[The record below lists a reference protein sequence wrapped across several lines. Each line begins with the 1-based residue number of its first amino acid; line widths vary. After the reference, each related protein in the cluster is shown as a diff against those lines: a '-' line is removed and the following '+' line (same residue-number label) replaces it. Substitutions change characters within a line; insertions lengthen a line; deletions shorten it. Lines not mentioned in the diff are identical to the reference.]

1 MKQSK
6 FLYSVGKSTIFD
18 KLILFYSGIYTILLV
33 WFLIL
38 IASQGEWS
46 NRGIF
51 DVVVDVGGINGSANH
66 YMLIVVAIPVLVI
79 LLTQM
84 VEQMENPISV
94 LTYQSRFSIWHTQV
108 VAAILLSL
116 VFTIFIM
123 AVSLL
128 LGGVLVGWEN
138 TWLNPSGTVG
148 EYLNNEERYAAI
160 STNLVTYK
168 IIRTIFLT
176 KFFGFLMIS
185 FSFLFLKQLL
195 KNSAFVLIIMYAI
208 TGLDHLGIL
217 PFFIYTMNATVSIA
231 DWLEPMKTIYHVIYL
246 MVVSMVLYAIT
257 GWLYERKDF
266 Y

>member
-1 MKQSK
+1 MKQSN
-6 FLYSVGKSTIFD
+6 FLFIVKKSFAQHKKTLLYIA
-18 KLILFYSGIYTILLV
+18 ISTTILL
-33 WFLIL
+33 WCLLIL
-38 IASQGEWS
+38 ARQGEWS

-79 LLTQM
+79 LLTHM

-148 EYLNNEERYAAI
+148 EYLNNEEQYAAI

-208 TGLDHLGIL
+208 TGLDHLGVL

>member
-1 MKQSK
+1 MKQSN
-6 FLYSVGKSTIFD
+6 FLFIVKKSFAQHKKTLLYMAI
-18 KLILFYSGIYTILLV
+18 STTILL
-33 WFLIL
+33 WCLLIL
-38 IASQGEWS
+38 ARQGDWS
-46 NRGIF
+46 SRGIF
-51 DVVVDVGGINGSANH
+51 DVMVDIGGINGSTNH

-79 LLTQM
+79 LLTQII
-84 VEQMENPISV
+84 EEIEKPLSL

-108 VAAILLSL
+108 VVVVVLSFVL
-116 VFTIFIM
+116 TIFII

-128 LGGVLVGWEN
+128 LGGVLVGWDN
-138 TWLNPSGTVG
+138 TWLYSSGTIG
-148 EYLNNEERYAAI
+148 EYLNNEEQFAAI

-195 KNSAFVLIIMYAI
+195 KNSAFVLIIMYVI
-208 TGLDHLGIL
+208 TGLDHLGVL